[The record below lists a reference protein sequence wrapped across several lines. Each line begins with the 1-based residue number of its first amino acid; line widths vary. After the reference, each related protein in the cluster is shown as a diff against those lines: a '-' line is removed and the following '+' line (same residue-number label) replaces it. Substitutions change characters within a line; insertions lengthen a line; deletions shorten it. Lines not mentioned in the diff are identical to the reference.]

1 MRWSDRIRPNILAIL
16 LVTTVLAGG
25 LILYGNEMSPAV
37 EKILASIVTMLAML
51 STKLVDNDHTEHSNR
66 ENHE

>member
-1 MRWSDRIRPNILAIL
+1 MKFLDRIRPNILAIL

-51 STKLVDNDHTEHSNR
+51 STKLVDNEHSANSNR
-66 ENHE
+66 EKP